1 MHCCSLSYVSQG
13 LEELPCCHL
22 QHIQM
27 EFWQWLSRRRPA
39 VLLPISLPD
48 MDGLLIHIVV
58 FQSLF
63 VQEVKEIFDSRWHH
77 CPGAQHAA
85 EEVIHKLLQCSLKG
99 ATNNVRQGT
108 DREQSQKYQ
117 SPETQLSAPS
127 VREDIWV
134 ISENIFAFSAP
145 LKTQP

>member
-1 MHCCSLSYVSQG
+1 
-13 LEELPCCHL
+13 
-22 QHIQM
+22 
-27 EFWQWLSRRRPA
+27 
-39 VLLPISLPD
+39 

-108 DREQSQKYQ
+108 DRELSQKYQ

-134 ISENIFAFSAP
+134 ISENILAFSAP